1 VNGAAG
7 PGPSA
12 NGAAGLPGLEVD
24 GLTVRFGGHVAVDG
38 LSFTAP
44 RGRITGLIGPNGA
57 GKTTTFNV
65 CSGLLEPA
73 AGRVR
78 FDGRD
83 ITRLAPPA
91 RARLGLGRTFQ
102 RMELFGSL
110 TVAENI
116 AVGREAGLAGASAL
130 RQVVRRPGERATV
143 RAAVERALE
152 VCGLSALA
160 GRRADALSTGQRRLV
175 ELARA
180 HACDFSLLLLDEPS
194 SGLDHHET
202 EAFGAVLAA
211 MVAERGT
218 GLLLVEHDMA
228 LVMGI
233 CDHLYVLDFGTLIF
247 EGPPDAVRRSDVVRA
262 AYLGSDA
269 GVDAAGAGVR

>member
-1 VNGAAG
+1 VSAAPQ
-7 PGPSA
+7 PG
-12 NGAAGLPGLEVD
+12 GLEVD
-24 GLTVRFGGHVAVDG
+24 GLTVRFGGHVAVNS

-57 GKTTTFNV
+57 GKTTTFNA

-73 AGRVR
+73 AGRIR
-78 FDGRD
+78 LDGRD
-83 ITRLAPPA
+83 ITRLGPPA

-130 RQVVRRPGERATV
+130 RQVFRRPGERRAV
-143 RAAVERALE
+143 VAAVDRALE
-152 VCGLSALA
+152 VCGLGPLA
-160 GRRADALSTGQRRLV
+160 GRRADSLSTGERRLV

-180 HACDFSLLLLDEPS
+180 YASDFGLLLLDEPS

-202 EAFGAVLAA
+202 EAFGAVLTGL
-211 MVAERGT
+211 VAERGT

-233 CDHLYVLDFGTLIF
+233 CDELYVLDFGTLVF
-247 EGPPDAVRRSDVVRA
+247 HGAPDEVRRSDVVRA

-269 GVDAAGAGVR
+269 GLDAAGAGVR